1 MEMQH
6 GAPVYVRINEYKDI
20 LDIINLIKEK
30 LKEARATLSK
40 INKLKNEEDNEL
52 SLWNSELD
60 EIEKKIEFIDRTLF
74 EPSNL

>member
-6 GAPVYVRINEYKDI
+6 CAPVYVRINEYKDI